1 MDNKKLAIAL
11 ALTED
16 EKDIRRLLKNEGYW
30 NDMSCWKNYGD
41 NENNFSIVGN
51 QQNSPD
57 TSLREQ
63 IINAVDAFLMRTALE
78 KGINPTGKDAP
89 NSIRQALVK
98 FFNIYDG
105 RLYNITPSERLK
117 LAENIMLIA
126 SGSKTAPNYTMVD
139 KGEGQSPDRMPDT
152 LLSLSKSNKLKIQFV
167 QGKFN
172 MGRTGAFNYCG
183 QYGIQLVIS
192 KRCPNIVSNEDG
204 ERSNEWGFT
213 IIRRVPPRDGMKS
226 SAYMYLAPGGKVPS
240 FEADSLPLLPGT
252 YPVVAEKQ
260 FEFGTFI
267 KHYNYEIGAGLR
279 TSILFDLY
287 NRLSLLIPKIA
298 LPIRLIERRMGYK
311 GHSFETTL
319 VDLKLDWKKMVLRI
333 LKLDF
338 LALHN

>member
-11 ALTED
+11 AVMED

-89 NSIRQALVK
+89 SSIREALVK

-126 SGSKTAPNYTMVD
+126 SGSKTAPNYTMID

-152 LLSLSKSNKLKIQFV
+152 LLSISNNKLKIQFV

-172 MGRTGAFNYCG
+172 MGRTGALTIVDNMVFN
-183 QYGIQLVIS
+183 
-192 KRCPNIVSNEDG
+192 
-204 ERSNEWGFT
+204 
-213 IIRRVPPRDGMKS
+213 
-226 SAYMYLAPGGKVPS
+226 
-240 FEADSLPLLPGT
+240 
-252 YPVVAEKQ
+252 
-260 FEFGTFI
+260 
-267 KHYNYEIGAGLR
+267 
-279 TSILFDLY
+279 
-287 NRLSLLIPKIA
+287 
-298 LPIRLIERRMGYK
+298 
-311 GHSFETTL
+311 
-319 VDLKLDWKKMVLRI
+319 
-333 LKLDF
+333 
-338 LALHN
+338 